1 MEQPPFMKTKKKEQI
16 ILSCWWENDF
26 FIYTLISFFFL
37 PVIRFFSLVAVY
49 LIGGVLFQIFVRKN
63 SGKNAIPNAS
73 FWLDFPAL
81 VKVCWF
87 IILNNRTLL
96 TRRKS
101 LPQRVSDNFFV
112 CMSCIWVG
120 LFGFVLLFVLVCY
133 FVWQCLVYVYMYM

>member
-1 MEQPPFMKTKKKEQI
+1 MLIKKMI
-16 ILSCWWENDF
+16 FLMD
-26 FIYTLISFFFL
+26 TLISFFFL

-87 IILNNRTLL
+87 IIVNN
-96 TRRKS
+96 
-101 LPQRVSDNFFV
+101 V
-112 CMSCIWVG
+112 
-120 LFGFVLLFVLVCY
+120 
-133 FVWQCLVYVYMYM
+133 

>member
-1 MEQPPFMKTKKKEQI
+1 MAQNLVTIVTVLKSLWNSLNWWKITNYSLMLIKK
-16 ILSCWWENDF
+16 WF
-26 FIYTLISFFFL
+26 FLMYTLFSFFS

-87 IILNNRTLL
+87 IIVNNVYIVQIYHFMIPHLFKASGPSNTSKFPVPVLHLAILL
-96 TRRKS
+96 PHQLKA
-101 LPQRVSDNFFV
+101 
-112 CMSCIWVG
+112 
-120 LFGFVLLFVLVCY
+120 
-133 FVWQCLVYVYMYM
+133 

>member
-1 MEQPPFMKTKKKEQI
+1 MKNNKLFSNVDKK
-16 ILSCWWENDF
+16 NDF
-26 FIYTLISFFFL
+26 FNGYINFIFFL

-87 IILNNRTLL
+87 IIVNN
-96 TRRKS
+96 
-101 LPQRVSDNFFV
+101 V
-112 CMSCIWVG
+112 
-120 LFGFVLLFVLVCY
+120 
-133 FVWQCLVYVYMYM
+133 